1 MIQRLTFLFLFA
13 AISLLLWL
21 LRPYFSGEQI
31 KADTLKIIVPA
42 LLVVIGWLVTFW
54 LQEYR
59 HDRERAEK
67 STDLQLAFRAEIWDY
82 NQSFIYADTKEYGRV
97 LAEKIRTAG
106 SNTPY
111 HPFVP
116 QEKKMVVFSSLVSS
130 IDRLSPSTVAA
141 VVQFYSQI
149 SDITAFAEDLRDER
163 MAALPADRRAKA
175 YEDYIDMKVTANKLA
190 TRALEKLNISLGL
203 EASKTPATEILETK
217 KQVQDWLNSQA
228 VDHRD
233 H

>member
-1 MIQRLTFLFLFA
+1 MIQKLTFLFLCA

-31 KADTLKIIVPA
+31 KADALKIIVPA

-97 LAEKIRTAG
+97 LAEKIRSAKD
-106 SNTPY
+106 NAPY
-111 HPFVP
+111 HPFIP

-149 SDITAFAEDLRDER
+149 SDISAFAEDLRDER
-163 MAALPADRRAKA
+163 MAKLPADRRAKA

-203 EASKTPATEILETK
+203 EASKMPVTEILETK